1 MVWEHTYRLGRPLRG
16 RMRPGRPF
24 GPSLRPGPEIAIAIA
39 TQLRRNCETFEIA
52 RLSTMVRA
60 QAETRL
66 QSTATAKGRG
76 VRAAEESGN
85 LRSIGQQRPQAVNG
99 LTGKSEMVP
108 WCRCGRNC
116 DEIAIAIAIAIATF
130 EIAILS
136 KFRFLTSTA

>member
-1 MVWEHTYRLGRPLRG
+1 
-16 RMRPGRPF
+16 
-24 GPSLRPGPEIAIAIA
+24 
-39 TQLRRNCETFEIA
+39 
-52 RLSTMVRA
+52 MVRA

-99 LTGKSEMVP
+99 PTGESEMVP
-108 WCRCGRNC
+108 WGRCGRNC

-136 KFRFLTSTA
+136 KFRFLSTSTTSTSVILLN

>member
-1 MVWEHTYRLGRPLRG
+1 
-16 RMRPGRPF
+16 
-24 GPSLRPGPEIAIAIA
+24 
-39 TQLRRNCETFEIA
+39 
-52 RLSTMVRA
+52 MVRA

-116 DEIAIAIAIAIATF
+116 DKIAIAVAIAIATF

-136 KFRFLTSTA
+136 KFRLLVCIVDLLEMFPIVEGQFVRTVVPIATRL